1 MRVAGWLMLPGSDFP
16 EGDLSL
22 RERVVRL
29 ARGWVQVDAGRITEV
44 ALGKPPGPIELGGDD
59 CVVMPG
65 LIDTHLHLPQFR
77 ILGFDGLPL
86 LEWLEQGVFPEE
98 ARWAD
103 ADYAT
108 SRCDEVFQQL
118 LSFGTTGIAA
128 YATLHAKGTRVALEA
143 AKQLGLRAAIG
154 QVLMDRNA
162 PTELMRPTDQLLQE
176 CTQLAAEYQ
185 PAVRQQ
191 PHPPKAG
198 SPRGPIGSR
207 VEYAVTPRFAITC
220 TPELMRGAG
229 QIAARH
235 GSLVQTHLAETEPE
249 CLFVEQLFPG
259 LTYTQ
264 VYEECGLLG
273 QRTIMGH
280 GIHLKSSER
289 DLLRGTNTVIA
300 HCPVANTF
308 LQSGIMPR
316 SRWNSEGLR
325 LSLGSDIGAGT
336 ERSMIRTARAMIEMA
351 KLARLENTEFTVPTA
366 AEAWWQITAGN
377 AAALGWHDCGKLA
390 VGCEADLVI
399 ARPNI
404 AWQHAPDPLA
414 VLLYAWDDRWLQQ
427 TVLAGKVAFS

>member
-1 MRVAGWLMLPGSDFP
+1 MRVAGWLMLPGSDFAA
-16 EGDLSL
+16 GDLPPGGQFVQL
-22 RERVVRL
+22 T
-29 ARGWVQVDAGRITEV
+29 RGWLQVDGGRISEV
-44 ALGKPPGPIELGGDD
+44 ALGNPPGPIDLGGDD
-59 CVVMPG
+59 FVVLPG

-86 LEWLEQGVFPEE
+86 LEWLERGVFPEE
-98 ARWAD
+98 ARWVDPA
-103 ADYAT
+103 YAAA
-108 SRCDEVFQQL
+108 RCDEVYRQL

-128 YATLHAKGTRVALEA
+128 YATLHAEGTRVALKA
-143 AKQLGLRAAIG
+143 AQQLGLRAAIG

-162 PTELMRPTDQLLQE
+162 PPDLKRPTEQLLAE
-176 CTQLAAEYQ
+176 CSKLAAEYA
-185 PAVRQQ
+185 PN
-191 PHPPKAG
+191 KNG
-198 SPRGPIGSR
+198 R

-220 TPELMRGAG
+220 TPELMSGAG

-249 CLFVEQLFPG
+249 CLFVEQLFPSR
-259 LTYTQ
+259 TYTQ
-264 VYEECGLLG
+264 VYQECGLLG
-273 QRTIMGH
+273 PRTIMGH
-280 GIHLKSSER
+280 GIHLHAIER
-289 DLLRGTNTVIA
+289 ELLRATKTVIA

-351 KLARLENTEFTVPTA
+351 KLARLDNSEFTIPTA
-366 AEAWWQITAGN
+366 TEAWWQITAGN
-377 AAALGWHDCGKLA
+377 AAALGWQDCGKLA
-390 VGCEADLVI
+390 VGSVADLVI

-414 VLLYAWDDRWLQQ
+414 VLLYAWDDRWLKQ

>member
-1 MRVAGWLMLPGSDFP
+1 MLPGSDFAA
-16 EGDLSL
+16 GDLL
-22 RERVVRL
+22 LGERIVRL
-29 ARGWVQVDAGRITEV
+29 ARGWLQVDQGRITEV
-44 ALGKPPGPIELGGDD
+44 ALGKPPRPVDLGGDD

-86 LEWLEQGVFPEE
+86 LEWLERGVFPEE
-98 ARWAD
+98 ARWVDPA
-103 ADYAT
+103 YAAA
-108 SRCDEVFQQL
+108 RCDEVYRQL

-128 YATLHAKGTRVALEA
+128 YATLHAESTRVAIQA
-143 AKQLGLRAAIG
+143 AQKLGLRAAIG

-162 PTELMRPTDQLLQE
+162 PAELMRPTEQLLSE
-176 CTQLAAEYQ
+176 CAQLAAEYA
-185 PAVRQQ
+185 PEKLTARQE
-191 PHPPKAG
+191 PHPLN
-198 SPRGPIGSR
+198 GSR

-220 TPELMRGAG
+220 TPELMSGAG
-229 QIAARH
+229 KIAARH

-249 CLFVEQLFPG
+249 CHFVEQLFPG
-259 LTYTQ
+259 RTYTQ

-273 QRTIMGH
+273 PRTIMGH
-280 GIHLKSSER
+280 GIHLQSDER
-289 DLLRGTNTVIA
+289 DLLRTTQTVIA

-351 KLARLENTEFTVPTA
+351 KLTRLDNPEFTIPTS

-390 VGCEADLVI
+390 VGGEADLVI

-414 VLLYAWDDRWLQQ
+414 VLLYAWDDRWLRQ
-427 TVLAGKVAFS
+427 TVLAGEVAASF

>member
-1 MRVAGWLMLPGSDFP
+1 MRVAGWLMLPGSDLP
-16 EGDLSL
+16 QGGRL
-22 RERVVRL
+22 VRL
-29 ARGWVQVDAGRITEV
+29 ARGWLQVDQGRITEV
-44 ALGKPPGPIELGGDD
+44 ALGNPPGPADLGGDD

-103 ADYAT
+103 PAYAAA
-108 SRCDEVFQQL
+108 RCDEVYRQL

-128 YATLHAKGTRVALEA
+128 YATLHAEGTRVALQSA
-143 AKQLGLRAAIG
+143 AKFGFRAAIG

-162 PTELMRPTDQLLQE
+162 PADLMRPTEQLLRE
-176 CTQLAAEYQ
+176 CTALAAEYE
-185 PAVRQQ
+185 PN
-191 PHPPKAG
+191 KNG
-198 SPRGPIGSR
+198 R

-220 TPELMRGAG
+220 TPELMAGAG
-229 QIAARH
+229 KIAARH
-235 GSLVQTHLAETEPE
+235 DSLVQTHLAETEPE

-259 LTYTQ
+259 RTYTQ

-273 QRTIMGH
+273 PRTIMGH
-280 GIHLKSSER
+280 GIHLQSSER
-289 DLLRGTNTVIA
+289 DLLRATQTVVA

-351 KLARLENTEFTVPTA
+351 KLARLSNPEFTLPTA

-377 AAALGWHDCGKLA
+377 AAALGWHESGNLT
-390 VGCEADLVI
+390 VGHEADLVI

-404 AWQHAPDPLA
+404 AWQHAPDPLT

-427 TVLAGKVAFS
+427 TVLAGNVAFS